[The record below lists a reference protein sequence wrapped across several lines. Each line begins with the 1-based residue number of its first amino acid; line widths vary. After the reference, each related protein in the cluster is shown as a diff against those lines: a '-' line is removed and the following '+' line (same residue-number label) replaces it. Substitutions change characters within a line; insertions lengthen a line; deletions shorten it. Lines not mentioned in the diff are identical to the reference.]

1 MHAYLYLMEIITN
14 RARNT
19 IFGNHALPVTAN
31 GSFSDIQKYSQILE
45 LLCCHM
51 TSVYQGLARFS
62 GHIKLKNWAGR
73 PWVRL
78 GQISIGN
85 HAMASTIRD

>member
-14 RARNT
+14 RARNIEIT

-51 TSVYQGLARFS
+51 TSVNQGLARFG
-62 GHIKLKNWAGR
+62 GHIKKIWRAG
-73 PWVRL
+73 PGYVLVRL
-78 GQISIGN
+78 V
-85 HAMASTIRD
+85 